1 MKSVVELE
9 TVIDTLRRVI
19 DKQKVELDDLRKKN
33 SQMSVK
39 IGDGTSA
46 QEAAQ
51 LRRKVEG
58 LEQALHSAE
67 MREVNSDE

>member
-1 MKSVVELE
+1 MQELE

-19 DKQKVELDDLRKKN
+19 DKQKVELDNTRKEN
-33 SQMSVK
+33 EQMKGK
-39 IGDGTSA
+39 IGDVNSA
-46 QEAAQ
+46 QAATQ

-67 MREVNSDE
+67 MKEVNMDE